1 MKKHGNRLLGI
12 FSEAKASELEAS
24 YSKTGKLQV
33 KKLGFGKKSYPLFTF
48 EKITGKKRVESK
60 SHERNKRRFRSRA

>member
-12 FSEAKASELEAS
+12 FSEAS

-48 EKITGKKRVESK
+48 EKITGKKKVESK

>member
-33 KKLGFGKKSYPLFTF
+33 KKLGFGKKAYPLFTF
-48 EKITGKKRVESK
+48 EK
-60 SHERNKRRFRSRA
+60 

>member
-33 KKLGFGKKSYPLFTF
+33 KKLGFGKKAYPLFTF
-48 EKITGKKRVESK
+48 EKINGKKVESK
-60 SHERNKRRFRSRA
+60 SHERNKRRFRSRG